1 MRPYQPNIEWAWE
14 IPITTRGLALVIADE
29 LDQVIQTLSDFVQA
43 RGQAGFL
50 GGKHTIHYTETTI
63 RVVAR
68 WRMIRPDPH
77 WGALKLQA
85 IDARFHYLDTHFLAK
100 PFQECLACEAAEP
113 EPAPGGVEP
122 RSEDPEVPADPPA
135 EPESPREPVGP
146 EMPAAEPAK
155 SFEDLPTAAEVAS
168 PVPETPPA
176 EPEAPAEPETP
187 DPGPEGP
194 AGDDLDGL
202 ETVGP
207 AEPDQADHEADHA
220 EAPAP
225 KPKRKY
231 KKRKKAKR
239 KTAKRK
245 TN

>member
-1 MRPYQPNIEWAWE
+1 M
-14 IPITTRGLALVIADE
+14 
-29 LDQVIQTLSDFVQA
+29 A
-43 RGQAGFL
+43 R
-50 GGKHTIHYTETTI
+50 
-63 RVVAR
+63 
-68 WRMIRPDPH
+68 
-77 WGALKLQA
+77 
-85 IDARFHYLDTHFLAK
+85 HYLPNLEWHWIVPTPIPLLDIFAVINATLARLDEHEPKGLREWSLRAFKRGDESHIVMRWYVQQLSACVLSARLRQGRYPDNRFTFLESKYLNA
-100 PFQECLACEAAEP
+100 PFKGCEPPWALS
-113 EPAPGGVEP
+113 APVEP
-122 RSEDPEVPADPPA
+122 PAAPPEEPKPPVA
-135 EPESPREPVGP
+135 HPVEPESLPEGIEP
-146 EMPAAEPAK
+146 EMPPAEPAK
-155 SFEDLPTAAEVAS
+155 SVEDLPSAQELAG

-207 AEPDQADHEADHA
+207 AEPDQADQQPDQADHA